1 MIRTS
6 QVHHCRACGST
17 HIVKNGRNRSGSQ
30 QYQCRTCGASKV
42 LLSKQRYSEERK
54 AEVLRAYQERSSLRG
69 LSRTFGIT
77 RKTITQ
83 WLKKLLSLP
92 TVKETLFAAKAS
104 DVLELDE
111 AWSFVWWRK
120 NKRWLWTVMCRQ
132 EPARSWPSPTATT
145 VRPPAG
151 HFGSGCR
158 KPTAS
163 AAASVTSGKPMRR
176 SSRRRLTAVSAR
188 RPGRPRTWNAG
199 TTPCASA
206 SDASSARPFPS
217 PRKTGG
223 MTE

>member
-42 LLSKQRYSEERK
+42 LLPKQRYSEERK
-54 AEVLRAYQERSSLRG
+54 AEVLRAYQERSSLQG

-111 AWSFVWWRK
+111 AWSFVWRRK
-120 NKRWLWTVMCRQ
+120 NKHWLWTVLCQDPPDRGLRQ
-132 EPARSWPSPTATT
+132 
-145 VRPPAG
+145 
-151 HFGSGCR
+151 
-158 KPTAS
+158 
-163 AAASVTSGKPMRR
+163 
-176 SSRRRLTAVSAR
+176 R
-188 RPGRPRTWNAG
+188 RPQ
-199 TTPCASA
+199 
-206 SDASSARPFPS
+206 
-217 PRKTGG
+217 
-223 MTE
+223 